1 MTTAAIL
8 VAAGRGTRAGG
19 DTPKQWQML
28 GNRMVAE
35 HAILAFTQHPRI
47 DHVVVVTHPDD
58 DAAKSLPEVQ
68 IVKGGATRQAS
79 VLAGLTAIEGQF
91 DRVLI
96 HDAARPLISPETI
109 DLVLDALHEN
119 DAVAPAVPVVDAL
132 WRGEDDRVTGI
143 QDRAGLFRA
152 QTPQGFDLAKLIA
165 AQAFAPSDAVDD
177 VAIARAAGMH
187 VAIVAGDEN
196 NMKITGPDDLA
207 RAASIMGKHMDI
219 RLGNGY
225 DVHRLTSGCMR
236 LRTRSMAH
244 SAWAIS
250 VSTSLQATRNG
261 KVPQATSS

>member
-196 NMKITGPDDLA
+196 NMKMA
-207 RAASIMGKHMDI
+207 IM
-219 RLGNGY
+219 
-225 DVHRLTSGCMR
+225 SGC
-236 LRTRSMAH
+236 
-244 SAWAIS
+244 
-250 VSTSLQATRNG
+250 V
-261 KVPQATSS
+261 V